1 MENDLMTAQEQNKEL
16 EQYQKEQMENK
27 HKNNQL
33 KRAKAEILLK
43 EYVTFKVKPGQEE
56 VSVEKSQLVILCLC

>member
-27 HKNNQL
+27 QKNNQL

-43 EYVTFKVKPGQEE
+43 EYVTFKVKSGQEE
-56 VSVEKSQLVILCLC
+56 VSVEKSQLVILYLC